1 VNSSV
6 LLGLGRVT
14 QEVLDEARHAAKTDS
29 KVLITGESGVGKE
42 VLAHLIHQHSHRA
55 KRPMVAINCAG
66 VPESLLESELFGH
79 VRGSFT
85 DAHADKRGLLEMAD
99 GGTVMLD
106 EVGDMSMRMQTLLL
120 RFLENGE
127 IQRVGCE
134 RQRSPVDVRV
144 IAATNHDLEA
154 RTKEKLFRLDLFYR
168 LNVVHL
174 VMPPLRE
181 RRDDIR
187 PLFDHFLAMMA
198 DHYRLAV
205 CTASDEMIQEL
216 EGYEWPGNI
225 RELKNVAE
233 RLAVRHAGQLLT
245 VRELPPQIAHRP
257 VRAAL
262 QSATFSTVPPLV
274 DVLYDRITRN
284 GESFWSVVFE
294 PFMSRDLTRETMRAV
309 VRRGLECTKGNY
321 RLIPALFNFPATD
334 YKRFL
339 TFLQKHDCHIPF
351 RAVRSIAPPPAVMQ
365 PPRCEMPANVKAA
378 G

>member
-1 VNSSV
+1 
-6 LLGLGRVT
+6 
-14 QEVLDEARHAAKTDS
+14 
-29 KVLITGESGVGKE
+29 
-42 VLAHLIHQHSHRA
+42 
-55 KRPMVAINCAG
+55 
-66 VPESLLESELFGH
+66 
-79 VRGSFT
+79 
-85 DAHADKRGLLEMAD
+85 MAD
-99 GGTVMLD
+99 GGTVLLD

-144 IAATNHDLEA
+144 IAATNHNLEA
-154 RTKEKLFRLDLFYR
+154 RTQEKLFRLDLFYR

-198 DHYRLAV
+198 DHYRLPVCAV
-205 CTASDEMIQEL
+205 SDEAIQEL
-216 EGYEWPGNI
+216 EGYDWPGNI

-245 VRELPPQIAHRP
+245 VRELPAQVAHRP
-257 VRAAL
+257 VRLPVQTAA
-262 QSATFSTVPPLV
+262 FSTVPPLV

-321 RLIPALFNFPATD
+321 RLIPPLFNFPASD

-351 RAVRSIAPPPAVMQ
+351 RAARSMAPPAVLQ
-365 PPRCEMPANVKAA
+365 PARCEMPANVKAA

>member
-1 VNSSV
+1 
-6 LLGLGRVT
+6 
-14 QEVLDEARHAAKTDS
+14 
-29 KVLITGESGVGKE
+29 
-42 VLAHLIHQHSHRA
+42 
-55 KRPMVAINCAG
+55 
-66 VPESLLESELFGH
+66 
-79 VRGSFT
+79 
-85 DAHADKRGLLEMAD
+85 
-99 GGTVMLD
+99 
-106 EVGDMSMRMQTLLL
+106 MQTLLL

-127 IQRVGCE
+127 IQRVGSE
-134 RQRSPVDVRV
+134 RQRSMVDVRV
-144 IAATNHDLEA
+144 IAATNHDLQA
-154 RTKEKLFRLDLFYR
+154 RTQDKQFRLDLYYR

-187 PLFDHFLAMMA
+187 PLFDHFLALMA
-198 DHYRLAV
+198 AHYRLPV
-205 CTASDEMIQEL
+205 CSVSDEAIREI
-216 EGYEWPGNI
+216 EAYEWPGNI

-245 VRELPPQIAHRP
+245 VRELPAQIAHP
-257 VRAAL
+257 PAAV
-262 QSATFSTVPPLV
+262 SAASNPFATVPSLV

-321 RLIPALFNFPATD
+321 RLIPPLFNFPASD

-351 RAVRSIAPPPAVMQ
+351 RGFRAISAPTLVQPARSERPPTA
-365 PPRCEMPANVKAA
+365 KAA

>member
-6 LLGLGRVT
+6 LLGLGRVS
-14 QEVLDEARHAAKTDS
+14 QGVIDEARHAAKTDS

-79 VRGSFT
+79 ARGSFT
-85 DAHADKRGLLEMAD
+85 DAHSDKRGLLEMAD

-198 DHYRLAV
+198 DH
-205 CTASDEMIQEL
+205 
-216 EGYEWPGNI
+216 
-225 RELKNVAE
+225 
-233 RLAVRHAGQLLT
+233 
-245 VRELPPQIAHRP
+245 
-257 VRAAL
+257 
-262 QSATFSTVPPLV
+262 
-274 DVLYDRITRN
+274 
-284 GESFWSVVFE
+284 
-294 PFMSRDLTRETMRAV
+294 
-309 VRRGLECTKGNY
+309 
-321 RLIPALFNFPATD
+321 
-334 YKRFL
+334 
-339 TFLQKHDCHIPF
+339 
-351 RAVRSIAPPPAVMQ
+351 
-365 PPRCEMPANVKAA
+365 
-378 G
+378 

>member
-14 QEVLDEARHAAKTDS
+14 QEVIDEARHAAKTDS

-55 KRPMVAINCAG
+55 KRPLVAINCAG

-79 VRGSFT
+79 ARGSFT
-85 DAHADKRGLLEMAD
+85 DAHSDKRGLLEMAD
-99 GGTVMLD
+99 GGTVLLD

-154 RTKEKLFRLDLFYR
+154 RTQEKLFRLDLFYR

-198 DHYRLAV
+198 DHYRLPV
-205 CTASDEMIQEL
+205 CSASDEAFQEL
-216 EGYEWPGNI
+216 EAYEWPGNI

-233 RLAVRHAGQLLT
+233 RLAVRHSGQLLT
-245 VRELPPQIAHRP
+245 VRELPAQIAHRP
-257 VRAAL
+257 VRMPVQTAA
-262 QSATFSTVPPLV
+262 FSTVPPLV

-309 VRRGLECTKGNY
+309 VRRGLEYTKGNY
-321 RLIPALFNFPATD
+321 RLIPALFNFPASD

-351 RAVRSIAPPPAVMQ
+351 RAARSIAPPSVLQPA
-365 PPRCEMPANVKAA
+365 RCELPNVKVA

>member
-14 QEVLDEARHAAKTDS
+14 QGVIDEARHAAKTDS

-42 VLAHLIHQHSHRA
+42 VLAHLIHQHSQRA

-79 VRGSFT
+79 ARGSFT
-85 DAHADKRGLLEMAD
+85 DAHSDKRGLLEMAD
-99 GGTVMLD
+99 GGTVLLD

-144 IAATNHDLEA
+144 IAATNHNLEA
-154 RTKEKLFRLDLFYR
+154 RTQEKLFRLDLFYR

-187 PLFDHFLAMMA
+187 PLFEHFLAVMA
-198 DHYRLAV
+198 DHYRLPVCAV
-205 CTASDEMIQEL
+205 SDEAIEEL
-216 EGYEWPGNI
+216 EAYDWPGNI

-233 RLAVRHAGQLLT
+233 RLAVRHAGLLLT
-245 VRELPPQIAHRP
+245 VRELPAQVAQRP
-257 VRAAL
+257 VRGAVQNAPF
-262 QSATFSTVPPLV
+262 ATVPALV

-321 RLIPALFNFPATD
+321 RLIPPLFNFPASD

-351 RAVRSIAPPPAVMQ
+351 RAARSMAPPTVLQPA
-365 PPRCEMPANVKAA
+365 RCELPADVKAA